1 MVRAKLQQT
10 MNRRSL
16 FGPQLKQ
23 FEHAAPKGDE
33 KYKHKEFGLTN
44 MKSKHSNGKFRPS
57 LKKKSYSDKTKFE
70 AKVIEQ
76 LVSTIEELK
85 NKVHYFENYIMH
97 EVATE
102 GKNANSPSKVED
114 QCVMGDT
121 NESKNLNSSNRTK
134 NTEKFTHLNPQVL
147 KRKSETDASIV
158 KSSISLT
165 KNTYININ
173 PAVNPK
179 YLKSAAQDFIKHAQ
193 ELKSN
198 ITYMLD
204 NENCDTITLSDESEI
219 TADPYS
225 KEKYMFNNQS
235 NLQCLLLSVSGQYDA
250 ILKSLGSIQQ
260 RVQQSDKLQ
269 LHKNVTLSQTSA
281 KVSTYIP
288 NSVQK
293 VQNMKTSK
301 TITKSQDN
309 STTEESKASKK
320 KWEKKLDPIVLV
332 YEPIKPAD
340 CSQNICAFCGYGSSS
355 CLIENCRE
363 SVMKSS
369 FDKEDASCGFM
380 VTYTPNLR
388 SKSECISDPL
398 KKDSKKLKKKKTSCL
413 WF

>member
-1 MVRAKLQQT
+1 
-10 MNRRSL
+10 MNGHSV
-16 FGPQLKQ
+16 FGPRLKQ
-23 FEHAAPKGDE
+23 FEHAKGDE
-33 KYKHKEFGLTN
+33 KCKHKEFGLTN
-44 MKSKHSNGKFRPS
+44 IKSKHINGKFRPS
-57 LKKKSYSDKTKFE
+57 LKKRSISDKTKFE

-76 LVSTIEELK
+76 MVSTIEELK
-85 NKVHYFENYIMH
+85 NKVHYFENYITY
-97 EVATE
+97 EVAPE
-102 GKNANSPSKVED
+102 VKNVTIPSKVED
-114 QCVMGDT
+114 QYVMGDT
-121 NESKNLNSSNRTK
+121 NESKNLNPSDHMK
-134 NTEKFTHLNPQVL
+134 NTEKFAQDS
-147 KRKSETDASIV
+147 KKKSETDASIV
-158 KSSISLT
+158 KSSISLM

-179 YLKSAAQDFIKHAQ
+179 YLKSAAQDFIKHAE

-219 TADPYS
+219 AADPYS

-250 ILKSLGSIQQ
+250 ILKTLGSIEQ

-269 LHKNVTLSQTSA
+269 IHKSVKLSQTSA

-288 NSVQK
+288 NSVHK
-293 VQNMKTSK
+293 VENIKTSK
-301 TITKSQDN
+301 TKTLDNSITKESP
-309 STTEESKASKK
+309 SKATKK

-340 CSQNICAFCGYGSSS
+340 YTQNICALCGYGSST

-363 SVMKSS
+363 RVIKSS
-369 FDKEDASCGFM
+369 LDKEDVSCGFM

-388 SKSECISDPL
+388 SQSECISDL
-398 KKDSKKLKKKKTSCL
+398 VKKDSKKLKKKKSSCL